1 MFMKI
6 GKERPPPKINSSV
19 NAMKVQKKK
28 KNCQIQ
34 LFQKS
39 GSLT

>member
-28 KNCQIQ
+28 KKTVRFNFFRN
-34 LFQKS
+34 L
-39 GSLT
+39 GV